1 MVHSNLTAGAAR
13 LLATSPATAVHSM
26 IKSDALRTQLTSMV
40 DERGSL
46 TTNVTELEAVLV
58 THFRNVFAVP
68 PPPAAPLPHPP
79 HSMLFD
85 KSSIDE
91 RWWQGLTDCIEPSEV
106 VATLADAKFVSA
118 PGGDGVSTGVWRLAL
133 QGSAALRLLVSILFT
148 HCLRTGVFP
157 SPWKTSVIVPLI
169 KDEKKERTTSNVRPI
184 SLQSC
189 LGKLFMKLLAHRLGR
204 ILARFPILNPAQR
217 GFIHGGSISKC
228 IDELLDAWE
237 HGREHNSEQYTLF
250 YDIKQAY
257 DSVQRDVLARAMR
270 RLRMPAGFV
279 DLIVDSMTGLSSCVR
294 TPFGVSPHFAVERS
308 LRQGC
313 PLAPLLFVILMDA
326 LHDGLEV
333 NPFTG
338 GRVGLM
344 LKLRRGGPEEHL
356 PSLGF
361 ADDTNVLANTLANL
375 CILHE
380 WVLYFMRFN
389 LMQLNHGKCELVGR
403 GADGAP
409 VTEAAAAAAGIV
421 IDGHSLVPLPIPLR
435 SATSA
440 CTAALTAIGLRNT
453 ESYWPPF
460 SCSLALS
467 TNSGSA

>member
-1 MVHSNLTAGAAR
+1 
-13 LLATSPATAVHSM
+13 
-26 IKSDALRTQLTSMV
+26 
-40 DERGSL
+40 
-46 TTNVTELEAVLV
+46 
-58 THFRNVFAVP
+58 
-68 PPPAAPLPHPP
+68 
-79 HSMLFD
+79 
-85 KSSIDE
+85 
-91 RWWQGLTDCIEPSEV
+91 
-106 VATLADAKFVSA
+106 
-118 PGGDGVSTGVWRLAL
+118 
-133 QGSAALRLLVSILFT
+133 
-148 HCLRTGVFP
+148 
-157 SPWKTSVIVPLI
+157 VIVPLI

-189 LGKLFMKLLAHRLGR
+189 LGKLIMKLLAHRLGR
-204 ILARFPILNPAQR
+204 ILARFSILNPAQR
-217 GFIHGGSISKC
+217 GFIHGRSISKC

-237 HGREHNSEQYTLF
+237 HGRDHNSEQYTLF

-279 DLIVDSMTGLSSCVR
+279 DLIVDSMSGLSSCVR

-308 LRQGC
+308 LRKGC

-338 GRVGLM
+338 ARVGLM
-344 LKLRRGGPEEHL
+344 LKLRRGGPDEPL
-356 PSLGF
+356 PSLDF
-361 ADDTNVLANTLANL
+361 ADDTNALANTRDNL

-380 WVLYFMRFN
+380 WVLHFMRFN

-409 VTEAAAAAAGIV
+409 VTEATVAAAGIA
-421 IDGHSLVPLPIPLR
+421 IDGHSLARWPTPLQ

-440 CTAALTAIGLRNT
+440 CTAALMAIGLHNT

-460 SCSLALS
+460 SCSLASS